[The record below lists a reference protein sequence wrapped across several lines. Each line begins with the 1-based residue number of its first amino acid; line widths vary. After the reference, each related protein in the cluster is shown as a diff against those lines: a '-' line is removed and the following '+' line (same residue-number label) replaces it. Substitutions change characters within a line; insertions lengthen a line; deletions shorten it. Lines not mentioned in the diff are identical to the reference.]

1 MGEGMGNKK
10 DPVRQG
16 GLDGLCGL
24 YAVINACNNLKMN
37 LGHAERMK
45 LFELG
50 ICYLDE
56 KNILKNTMVSGMGIT
71 HVKAIIRVF
80 KDYLVEEHGVKLIS
94 KPITAN
100 AGNINGLWTLLSQF
114 MEDHDGAVVLGL
126 TGMHDH
132 WTCVVDISDATLQL
146 CDSDG
151 LRRINKSYCTCG
163 KLHGDLKHVLDVDE
177 VLALR
182 LE

>member
-1 MGEGMGNKK
+1 MGSEK
-10 DPVRQG
+10 DPVRQS

-24 YAVINACNNLKMN
+24 YAVINACNNLN
-37 LGHAERMK
+37 INIGHAGRVK

-56 KNILKNTMVSGMGIT
+56 KNVLKNTLVSGMGIT
-71 HVKAIIRVF
+71 HVKGIVRVF
-80 KDYLVEEHGVKLIS
+80 KNYLAEEYGVNLIS
-94 KPITAN
+94 KTVTAD
-100 AGNINGLWTLLSQF
+100 AGNINGLWTRLSKF
-114 MEDHDGAVVLGL
+114 MEDHDDVAVLGL

-132 WTCVVDISDATLQL
+132 WTCVVNISDATLQL

-163 KLHGDLKHVLDVDE
+163 NLYGELKHILDANE
-177 VLALR
+177 VLALWV
-182 LE
+182 EQ